1 MRELFFRCHYE
12 VGSGRH
18 EEACSIPGI
27 HWFVLF
33 LQCHK
38 ESGVEAKSNGAKP
51 KYLHLIYNMLF
62 IPEVLPAPIT
72 RKGSERE
79 RKQQQQQQQ
88 QTVLP
93 RYICTVDRRGEGR
106 IKYVAVRTSTVSLP
120 TLVSSLF
127 TLGIHPVRILNHHVI
142 PFYMT

>member
-51 KYLHLIYNMLF
+51 KYLHLIY
-62 IPEVLPAPIT
+62 VLYSRSIASAHHQ
-72 RKGSERE
+72 KG
-79 RKQQQQQQQ
+79 
-88 QTVLP
+88 
-93 RYICTVDRRGEGR
+93 
-106 IKYVAVRTSTVSLP
+106 
-120 TLVSSLF
+120 
-127 TLGIHPVRILNHHVI
+127 
-142 PFYMT
+142 